1 MSLRSLDDWLD
12 RIGRLHPR
20 LIDPGL
26 DRVRPVAEAL
36 DAAVLP
42 CPVVT
47 VAGTNGKG
55 SSVAMLDSVFRAGG
69 YRVATYTSPH
79 LLRYNERVRI
89 DGIEAEDETLCA
101 AFERVEAARG
111 EISLSYFEF
120 GTLAALDLFRRAA
133 PDVAIL
139 EVGMGGRLDAVNIID
154 PSVALVTSIGLDHTE
169 WLGSDREAIGREKA
183 GIFRRGTPAV
193 CGDPDPPASLLATA
207 HALGSPLHVRGR
219 DFDVLTAA
227 ADGSWSWRGPAG
239 ERRDLPPLTLTGAFQ
254 LGNAASVLMV
264 VELLGSL
271 LPVAPERVSSGLA
284 GARVAGRCQRLPGR
298 VPCLVDVAHN
308 ADGARALAAVLAAE
322 RRGEPGI
329 GIGAGRTLAVF
340 GALDDKDLEGMAA
353 AMADVVSVWY
363 VAAPRAER
371 AASAERLAAAVAVG
385 ARAAARVHP
394 DLATAWREALRDAA
408 PGDRLLVFGSFY
420 TAAEI
425 LSLPANA
432 ATN

>member
-1 MSLRSLDDWLD
+1 MSPRSLDDWLD

-36 DAAVLP
+36 DAVALP

-55 SSVAMLDSVFRAGG
+55 SSVAMLDGVFRAGG

-89 DGIEAEDETLCA
+89 DGVEADDEALCA

-111 EISLSYFEF
+111 DISLSYFEV

-133 PDVAIL
+133 PDLVIL
-139 EVGMGGRLDAVNIID
+139 EVGMGGRLDAVNLID

-183 GIFRRGTPAV
+183 GIFRRATPAV
-193 CGDPDPPASLLATA
+193 CGDPDPPASLLEMAQ
-207 HALGSPLHVRGR
+207 ALGAPLHVRGR
-219 DFDVLTAA
+219 DFDVLPA
-227 ADGSWSWRGPAG
+227 ADGRWSWRGPTG
-239 ERRDLPPLTLTGAFQ
+239 ERKDLPPLALVGAFQ
-254 LGNAASVLMV
+254 LGNAANVLMV
-264 VELLGSL
+264 VDLLASR
-271 LPVAPERVSSGLA
+271 LPVAPERVSAGLA
-284 GARVAGRCQRLPGR
+284 GARVAGRCQRLPGP
-298 VPCLVDVAHN
+298 VPGLVDVAHN
-308 ADGARALAAVLAAE
+308 VDGARALAAVLATE
-322 RRGEPGI
+322 RRTEAP
-329 GIGAGRTLAVF
+329 AGRTLAVF

-353 AMADVVSVWY
+353 AMAEVVSVWY
-363 VAAPRAER
+363 VASPQAER
-371 AASAERLAAAVAVG
+371 AASAERLAAAVAGG
-385 ARAAARVHP
+385 ARAAARVYP

-408 PGDRLLVFGSFY
+408 PGDRVIVFGSFY

>member
-26 DRVRPVAEAL
+26 ERVRPVAEAL
-36 DAAVLP
+36 GAAVLP

-89 DGIEAEDETLCA
+89 DGVEADDAALCA

-133 PDVAIL
+133 PDLAIL

-169 WLGSDREAIGREKA
+169 WLGLDREAIGREKA
-183 GIFRRGTPAV
+183 GIFRRDTPAV

-207 HALGSPLHVRGR
+207 RALASPLHVRGR
-219 DFDVLTAA
+219 DFDALPAA
-227 ADGSWSWRGPAG
+227 GGNWSWRGPTG
-239 ERRDLPPLTLTGAFQ
+239 ERKHLPPLALAGAFQ

-264 VELLGSL
+264 VELLASL
-271 LPVAPERVSSGLA
+271 LPVAPERVSEGLA
-284 GARVAGRCQRLPGR
+284 GARVLGRCQRLPAR

-322 RRGEPGI
+322 PCG
-329 GIGAGRTLAVF
+329 GRTLAVF

-353 AMADVVSVWY
+353 AMADAVSVWY
-363 VAAPRAER
+363 VAAPQAER
-371 AASAERLAAAVAVG
+371 AAPAERLAAAVAGG
-385 ARAAARVHP
+385 AGAAARVHS

-408 PGDRLLVFGSFY
+408 PGDRLIVFGSFY